1 MIVKIKREDIEVK
14 IPEYESSGAS
24 GFDLHAYLDKS
35 IWLEPRDL
43 LVIPTGLFFEVPS
56 CFEMQ
61 GRSRSGLA
69 ANHGIMVLNSP
80 GTVDSDYRGEVK
92 VILMNLG
99 SHRFKVSPGDRIA
112 QGVISSVQ
120 QVKFEE
126 EDLSITTRGNSGFGS
141 TGTN

>member
-1 MIVKIKREDIEVK
+1 
-14 IPEYESSGAS
+14 
-24 GFDLHAYLDKS
+24 
-35 IWLEPRDL
+35 
-43 LVIPTGLFFEVPS
+43 
-56 CFEMQ
+56 
-61 GRSRSGLA
+61 
-69 ANHGIMVLNSP
+69 MVLNSP

-126 EDLSITTRGNSGFGS
+126 EDLSITTRGISGFGS